1 MPVQCDDGNLAY
13 LACAVCRRETVMITA
28 AVPTNGRHDQSFLP
42 AWPRLPWRAFSGQYR
57 LPMRD
62 IDLEAAA
69 VRIEDLWCL
78 TGLPDGDRRLL
89 LKAAR
94 DLEHLNCGYKPTSG
108 EDIFYIC
115 ALLGELEGR
124 HRAPN

>member
-1 MPVQCDDGNLAY
+1 MTT
-13 LACAVCRRETVMITA
+13 AV
-28 AVPTNGRHDQSFLP
+28 VPTNSRHDQSFLP

-69 VRIEDLWCL
+69 ARIEALWAL
-78 TGLPDGDRRLL
+78 SDMSNADRRML

-94 DLEHLNCGYKPTSG
+94 DLEHLNCGYKPTSS
-108 EDIFYIC
+108 EDIFYVC

-124 HRAPN
+124 HCAPN